1 MWALYGRVRA
11 SQDRWLEAPG
21 AYSGRGLK
29 MRFSLAVAVVLLGIS
44 VSGLAQQ
51 NNTIKVKRSAPEK
64 AARKSAPVGKTASP
78 IASSSTSKELQN
90 LERQTAKTSA
100 SSRSAGKRTPGAG
113 SGLKP
118 VKDKSNPP
126 INFGGTGGGK
136 GGGTSNQGSNPY
148 KGRLKQKHARN

>member
-1 MWALYGRVRA
+1 MALCGRVRA
-11 SQDRWLEAPG
+11 SKDRWLEVPERIPD
-21 AYSGRGLK
+21 RGLK
-29 MRFSLAVAVVLLGIS
+29 MRFSLAVAVVLAGIS

-51 NNTIKVKRSAPEK
+51 TFKVKRAPEK

-78 IASSSTSKELQN
+78 VASNSTSKELQT

-100 SSRSAGKRTPGAG
+100 SSRTAGKRTGTG

-118 VKDKSNPP
+118 VRDKSNPP
-126 INFGGTGGGK
+126 INFGGSGGK
-136 GGGTSNQGSNPY
+136 SGGTSNQGSNPY

>member
-1 MWALYGRVRA
+1 
-11 SQDRWLEAPG
+11 
-21 AYSGRGLK
+21 
-29 MRFSLAVAVVLLGIS
+29 MRFSLAVAVVVAGIS

-51 NNTIKVKRSAPEK
+51 TFKVKRSAPEK

-78 IASSSTSKELQN
+78 VASNSSSKELQT

-100 SSRSAGKRTPGAG
+100 SSRSTGKRTGTG
-113 SGLKP
+113 SALKP
-118 VKDKSNPP
+118 VRDKSNPP

>member
-1 MWALYGRVRA
+1 
-11 SQDRWLEAPG
+11 
-21 AYSGRGLK
+21 
-29 MRFSLAVAVVLLGIS
+29 MRFSLAVAIILAGIS

-51 NNTIKVKRSAPEK
+51 TFRVKRQPTEK

-78 IASSSTSKELQN
+78 VASNATSKELQT
-90 LERQTAKTSA
+90 LERETAKTSA
-100 SSRSAGKRTPGAG
+100 SSRSAGRKTPGTG
-113 SGLKP
+113 SALKP
-118 VKDKSNPP
+118 AKDRSNPP

>member
-1 MWALYGRVRA
+1 
-11 SQDRWLEAPG
+11 
-21 AYSGRGLK
+21 
-29 MRFSLAVAVVLLGIS
+29 MRFSLAVAVVVAGIS

-51 NNTIKVKRSAPEK
+51 TFKVKRSAPEK

-78 IASSSTSKELQN
+78 VASNSSSKELQT

-100 SSRSAGKRTPGAG
+100 SSRSAGKRAG
-113 SGLKP
+113 TGSALKP
-118 VKDKSNPP
+118 VKNKSNPP

-136 GGGTSNQGSNPY
+136 GGGTSNQGGNPY

>member
-1 MWALYGRVRA
+1 
-11 SQDRWLEAPG
+11 
-21 AYSGRGLK
+21 
-29 MRFSLAVAVVLLGIS
+29 MRFSLAVAVVVAGIS

-51 NNTIKVKRSAPEK
+51 TFKVKRSAPEK

-78 IASSSTSKELQN
+78 VASNSSSKELQT

-100 SSRSAGKRTPGAG
+100 SSRSTGKRTGTG
-113 SGLKP
+113 SALKP
-118 VKDKSNPP
+118 VRDKSNPP
-126 INFGGTGGGK
+126 INFGGSGGGK